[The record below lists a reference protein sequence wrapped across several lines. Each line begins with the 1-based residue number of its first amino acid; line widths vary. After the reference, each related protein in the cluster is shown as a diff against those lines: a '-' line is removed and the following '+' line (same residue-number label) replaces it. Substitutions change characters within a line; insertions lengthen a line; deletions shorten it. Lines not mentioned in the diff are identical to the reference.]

1 MAPSTKF
8 MFDAD
13 FAPKAPAERPIAPAE
28 HALKLAEA
36 ESKAF
41 GDGFKAAE
49 KERVAE
55 AERRTAAAFERIGDA
70 LDRLAR
76 GLAAVEGR
84 LEAESVEVAASVA
97 RKLAPELI
105 AREPFAEITALATE
119 CFKQLV
125 TAPHIVVRV
134 NDTLLETAKDRLGEA
149 ARTRGFEGRLVVM
162 AEPHIGLGDCRIEW
176 ADGGVNRDIAKTDAA
191 IAEMV
196 RRYAAARAPKPA
208 SKPAAGPARGA
219 TLPELGEMPA

>member
-1 MAPSTKF
+1 MAPAKKF
-8 MFDAD
+8 LFEAD
-13 FAPKAPAERPIAPAE
+13 FAPPKSPAERPIPPAE

-36 ESKAF
+36 ESKGF

-70 LDRLAR
+70 LERLAR

-105 AREPFAEITALATE
+105 AREPFAEIVSLATE

-134 NDTLLETAKDRLGEA
+134 NDKLLETAKERLGDA

-176 ADGGVNRDIAKTDAA
+176 ADGGVHRDIGKTDAA
-191 IAEMV
+191 ITEMV

-208 SKPAAGPARGA
+208 AQPARGPI
-219 TLPELGEMPA
+219 LPELGEMPA

>member
-1 MAPSTKF
+1 MAPATKF
-8 MFDAD
+8 LFEAD
-13 FAPKAPAERPIAPAE
+13 FAPPKSPAERPVPPAE

-36 ESKAF
+36 ESKGF

-70 LDRLAR
+70 LQRLAR

-84 LEAESVEVAASVA
+84 LEAESVEVAAAVA

-134 NDTLLETAKDRLGEA
+134 NDTLLDAAKEKLGEA
-149 ARTRGFEGRLVVM
+149 ARMRGFEGRLVVM
-162 AEPHIGLGDCRIEW
+162 AEPQIGLGDCRIEW
-176 ADGGVNRDIAKTDAA
+176 ADGGVTRDSAKTDAA

-196 RRYAAARAPKPA
+196 HRYAAARAPKPA
-208 SKPAAGPARGA
+208 APRGPN
-219 TLPELGEMPA
+219 LPELGEMPA